1 MAVRRARPEDD
12 QESYFVSMTD
22 LMIGLLFI
30 FIIMLMSFAINY
42 REAEEER
49 QQHTEKLEEN
59 VQKLTDNRRTVAHIL
74 RELEQSL
81 EQQGID
87 VRVFPET
94 GVLRLPE
101 NILFESGQA
110 ELSARGEQAVGVLAM
125 ALAPLIPCFAKADG
139 FGWRAPGE
147 AVCDDQYHGRLEAVL
162 IEGHTDD
169 RPIHG
174 GRYRSNW
181 DLSTAR
187 AIATFTALEQ
197 AAPIMGLAEND
208 RSEKLVGVSGYGE
221 HRPVAS
227 NDHAAGRR
235 ANRRIDLRFL
245 MAAPSAA
252 KADG

>member
-42 REAEEER
+42 REAEQRHQQTNER
-49 QQHTEKLEEN
+49 
-59 VQKLTDNRRTVAHIL
+59 LTDNQDTVEYIL
-74 RELEQSL
+74 GELEQSL
-81 EQQGID
+81 ENQGIEVSID
-87 VRVFPET
+87 PDK

-101 NILFESGQA
+101 SILFESGQA
-110 ELSARGEQAVGVLAM
+110 KLTKEGKQAVG
-125 ALAPLIPCFAKADG
+125 ALAIALEPFVTRFASVVGSGEGDSEESASDAD
-139 FGWRAPGE
+139 
-147 AVCDDQYHGRLEAVL
+147 YHGRLEAVL
-162 IEGHTDD
+162 IEGHTDSE
-169 RPIHG
+169 PVWG
-174 GRYRSNW
+174 GEFRSNW

-197 AAPIMGLAEND
+197 AAAIIGQAVND